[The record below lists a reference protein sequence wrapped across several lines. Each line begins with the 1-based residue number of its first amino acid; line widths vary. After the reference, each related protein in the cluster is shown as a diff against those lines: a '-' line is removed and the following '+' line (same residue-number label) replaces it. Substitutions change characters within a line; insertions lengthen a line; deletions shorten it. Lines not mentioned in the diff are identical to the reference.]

1 MLTFLKSKQLHEAS
15 MLVYQRERQY
25 LEENKEQMTSYSS
38 YALASI
44 SKLWNGAP
52 SQ

>member
-1 MLTFLKSKQLHEAS
+1 MSTFLKSKQLYEAI

-25 LEENKEQMTSYSS
+25 LEENKEQMTSDSS